1 MRPQS
6 VCLLALGLCCRA
18 LLLLPPCPV
27 RVALV
32 VVGAAH
38 TVGNGLDLAPSL
50 EVLLYAF
57 HLVFR
62 LGLGHVFS
70 STSAAAAHALKHA
83 QQRCWCD
90 RLDSNQH
97 ALLRGILSPLCLP
110 FHHGRPGLPCTT
122 RTCDPRF
129 RKPMLYPTELRAAW
143 WADLELNQDSRH
155 YEYPALP
162 LSYRPRL
169 YCYVHYTATPPACQ
183 PLNSHTEPHPE
194 LIDIEPL
201 LNPY

>member
-6 VCLLALGLCCRA
+6 VCLLALGLCRASPLLRASCCRA
-18 LLLLPPCPV
+18 LLLLPPGPV

-62 LGLGHVFS
+62 LGLGHRFS
-70 STSAAAAHALKHA
+70 SSAAAAHALKHA

-110 FHHGRPGLPCTT
+110 FHHGRVGLP
-122 RTCDPRF
+122 
-129 RKPMLYPTELRAAW
+129 
-143 WADLELNQDSRH
+143 
-155 YEYPALP
+155 
-162 LSYRPRL
+162 
-169 YCYVHYTATPPACQ
+169 
-183 PLNSHTEPHPE
+183 
-194 LIDIEPL
+194 
-201 LNPY
+201 